1 MVECR
6 LPSYAILPPAV
17 VLSPGLFRSI
27 QKTGIREELAVAY
40 RSGGRIIHLRGPEW
54 LGGDDLRVLQG
65 VAAFAGCQ
73 RVELPASPET
83 DGGKRL
89 REQLHAEHR
98 AAERSTLAL
107 TVTLTDFAKAIGY
120 SDTGGR
126 VRKTILACLKRLSEV
141 TVTAEADG
149 QATCQG
155 RLLAFIEGVGGGD
168 FTAALHPYLA
178 APIVGNTALQFVHI
192 DLADTRRLTSTA
204 ARLIH
209 HRLCGWVDRGDR
221 RRATLETL
229 QGYLWPDAPATGST
243 NRTRQQATRTA
254 IEEIAALGWGMTL
267 YADGKYEISRP
278 GNKPQTA
285 TSRKVQKLRRSPTK
299 RQANADRQGA

>member
-1 MVECR
+1 MVDCR
-6 LPSYAILPPAV
+6 LPCSAILPPAV

-27 QKTGIREELAVAY
+27 QKTGIRGGLAVAY
-40 RSGGRIIHLRGPEW
+40 RSGGCVIHLRGPEW

-73 RVELPASPET
+73 RVELPANPAT
-83 DGGKRL
+83 DIGKRL
-89 REQLHAEHR
+89 REQLYAEHR
-98 AAERSTLAL
+98 GAALSTVAL
-107 TVTLTDFAKAIGY
+107 TVTLTDFAKAVGY

-126 VRKTILACLKRLSEV
+126 VRKTVLGCLKRLSEV
-141 TVTAEADG
+141 TVTAEEGG

-178 APIVGNTALQFVHI
+178 GPIVGNTARQFVHI
-192 DLADTRRLTSTA
+192 DLTETRRLSSLA

-209 HRLCGWVDRGDR
+209 HRLCGWVDRGDSR
-221 RRATLETL
+221 MATLKTL
-229 QGYLWPDAPATGST
+229 LGYLWPDAPATGST
-243 NRTRQQATRTA
+243 HRTRQQTTRAA

-267 YADGKYEISRP
+267 YAEGKYEISRP
-278 GNKPQTA
+278 GNKPQAA
-285 TSRKVQKLRRSPTK
+285 TSRRGQKLRRSPTK